1 MWFCQARSNFIPVSG
16 PILQEKAM
24 TIAKTAKP
32 DTKFVASKGWLTK
45 FLNRHEIVFRA
56 ISGEGGST
64 NSEIVHEWIHRLPEI
79 CLPYKPEDVFN
90 IDETGL
96 LYKQRPRKSYVLQT
110 DSCIGGKESKLR
122 LTVCLFTNMLG
133 QKENPI
139 VIGNAKRPRCFGRV
153 DVNRAYNIDWRSN
166 KTSWMTSEIF
176 EDILKSFNRKMKLQ
190 KRKVI
195 LFLDNAKCHPNI
207 VLSNVKLQFFNANT
221 TTHCQPLDQGVI
233 KSFKMNYRKLLMA
246 YTVSKLDTKLQ
257 NEILELNDDL
267 LPKVEV
273 IDALSWISDAW
284 KNVRSETVLK
294 CFRKAGFPIAEDS
307 NLNETVDEVAISGLN
322 TPNDIIDFIN
332 CDQVIGKHCNTYF
345 SFIPY
350 EFQ

>member
-1 MWFCQARSNFIPVSG
+1 MRFDEVDQAVFTWFCKARSHCIPVSG

-24 TIAKTAKP
+24 AIAKTAQP
-32 DTKFVASKGWLTK
+32 DTKFLASNGWLSK

-64 NSEIVHEWIHRLPEI
+64 NSDNVNEWIQRLPEI

-96 LYKQRPRKSYVLQT
+96 FYKQRPRKSYVLST
-110 DSCIGGKESKLR
+110 ESCIGGKESKLR
-122 LTVCLFTNMLG
+122 LTVCLFTNILG
-133 QKENPI
+133 HKENPI
-139 VIGNAKRPRCFGRV
+139 VIGNAKRPRCFGRI
-153 DVNRAYNIDWRSN
+153 DINRAYNIDWRSN

-176 EDILKSFNRKMKLQ
+176 EDVLKLFNRKMKLQ

-233 KSFKMNYRKLLMA
+233 YSFKMNYRKLLMA
-246 YTVSKLDTKLQ
+246 HTISKLDSKLQ
-257 NEILELNDDL
+257 NEILDLNDDV

-284 KNVRSETVLK
+284 KNVKSTTIQK
-294 CFRKAGFPIAEDS
+294 CFGKAGFPIAEDN
-307 NLNETVDEVAISGLN
+307 NLDNTIDEVGISGMN
-322 TPNDIIDFIN
+322 SQDDIVNFIN
-332 CDQVIGKHCNTYF
+332 CDQAIGKR
-345 SFIPY
+345 
-350 EFQ
+350 

>member
-1 MWFCQARSNFIPVSG
+1 MRYDEVDQAVFTWFCQARSHFIPVSG

-24 TIAKTAKP
+24 AIAKIANP
-32 DTKFVASKGWLTK
+32 DTKFSASNGWLRK
-45 FLNRHEIVFRA
+45 FLNRHEINFRT

-64 NSEIVHEWIHRLPEI
+64 DSEVINEWIQRLPEI
-79 CLPYKPEDVFN
+79 CLPYEPEDVFN

-96 LYKQRPRKSYVLQT
+96 FYKQRPKKTYAIST

-139 VIGNAKRPRCFGRV
+139 VIGNAKTPRCFGRI
-153 DVNRAYNIDWRSN
+153 DINRAYNIDWRSN
-166 KTSWMTSEIF
+166 KSSWMTSETF
-176 EDILKSFNRKMKLQ
+176 EDVLKSFNRKMKLQ

-195 LFLDNAKCHPNI
+195 LFLDNARCHPNI

-233 KSFKMNYRKLLMA
+233 YSFKMNYRKLLMA
-246 YTVSKLDTKLQ
+246 YTISKLDYKLQ
-257 NEILELNDDL
+257 NEISNLNDDV

-273 IDALSWISDAW
+273 IDALSWINNAW
-284 KNVRSETVLK
+284 KCVKPETIQK
-294 CFRKAGFPIAEDS
+294 CFKKAGFPIAVDN
-307 NLNETVDEVAISGLN
+307 NLDGTIDEVAISGLN
-322 TPNDIIDFIN
+322 SQNDIVDFIN
-332 CDQVIGKHCNTYF
+332 CDQLIGE
-345 SFIPY
+345 S
-350 EFQ
+350 